1 MPKTPFKSRFEN
13 SLLFFKFLF
22 DKKFAHMTLL
32 GFSAGIPL
40 YLIFSSLSLWLD
52 QVGITKSSI
61 TMFSWAALGYSFKFL
76 WAPLVDKLP
85 LPFITKL
92 LGQRRSWLLVTQI
105 IIIFAIVWMSSI
117 NPAAGERQIVL
128 MAFAVV
134 LLGFSSATQDILIDA
149 WRIEAS
155 NDQDIA
161 ILSSL
166 YIVGYR
172 VGMITSGAGVL
183 FLAHYFGTRLETYY
197 YKAWQYSYLIMAL
210 SMLIGFVTTLYI
222 KEPISESKNKFQ
234 YATKDYL
241 AILSI
246 FFIAVICFIS
256 IYQFTGFYKKGI
268 ILFANDY
275 INNKVFISFVISF
288 IQLICSFILA
298 ILISFFVYRLP
309 FVNKQMIRSVYVEPV
324 FDLFKRHKSHV
335 WLLIGIISTYRISDI
350 VMGVSANLFY
360 QHMGFDLGEIA
371 SIVKTFGLVM
381 TLCGG
386 LLGGILVI
394 KYGVLRIM
402 IIGAVLSAV
411 TNILFMIMAETG
423 KSIEFLVV
431 LISADNLS
439 AGLAM
444 AAFIGFLS
452 MLVNKSFTAVQYAM
466 FSSVMTL
473 FPKILGGYSGT
484 FVDAWGFSLFF
495 LMTALI
501 GIPVIIMLIYAQYHR
516 LFNLAK

>member
-1 MPKTPFKSRFEN
+1 MSKTQAKLKAKNMLPIYKS
-13 SLLFFKFLF
+13 LM

-32 GFSAGIPL
+32 GFSAGVPL

-52 QVGITKSSI
+52 QVGIAKSSI

-85 LPFITKL
+85 LPFFTKL
-92 LGQRRSWLLVTQI
+92 LGQRRGWLLVTQLLI
-105 IIIFAIVWMSSI
+105 ISAIIWMSSI
-117 NPAAGERQIVL
+117 NPANGDNQL
-128 MAFAVV
+128 TMMAYAAI

-155 NDQDIA
+155 DDQDIA

-172 VGMITSGAGVL
+172 VGMITSGAGAL
-183 FLAHYFGTRLETYY
+183 FLAHYFGTSVES
-197 YKAWQYSYLIMAL
+197 YKYDAWQYSYLIMAM
-210 SMLIGFVTTLYI
+210 SMLIGLVTTLYI
-222 KEPISESKNKFQ
+222 KEPISEYQHK
-234 YATKDYL
+234 YDTKDYV
-241 AILSI
+241 AILSVFI
-246 FFIAVICFIS
+246 IAVICFIS
-256 IYQFTGFYKKGI
+256 FYQFSGSYKGQI
-268 ILFANDY
+268 ITFLSGHLD
-275 INNKVFISFVISF
+275 NKVFISFIISF
-288 IQLICSFILA
+288 IQLVCSFGLA
-298 ILISFFVYRLP
+298 ILVGLFVFRLP
-309 FVNKQMIRSVYVEPV
+309 HVNKKMIQSVYVEPV
-324 FDLFKRHKSHV
+324 MDLFKRHKSHV
-335 WLLIGIISTYRISDI
+335 WLLIGIIATYRISDI

-360 QHMGFDLGEIA
+360 QFMGFDLGEIA
-371 SIVKTFGLVM
+371 GIVKTFGLIM
-381 TLCGG
+381 TLSGG

-402 IIGAVLSAV
+402 IIGAFLSSV
-411 TNILFMIMAETG
+411 TNILFMVMAETG

-473 FPKILGGYSGT
+473 FPKILGGFSGSL
-484 FVDAWGFSLFF
+484 VDAWGFSLFF
-495 LMTALI
+495 LVTALI
-501 GIPVIIMLIYAQYHR
+501 GVPVLLMLIYAEYR
-516 LFNLAK
+516 RCFNLTN

>member
-1 MPKTPFKSRFEN
+1 
-13 SLLFFKFLF
+13 
-22 DKKFAHMTLL
+22 MTLL
-32 GFSAGIPL
+32 GFSAGVPL

-52 QVGITKSSI
+52 QVGIIKSSI

-85 LPFITKL
+85 LPFFTKL
-92 LGQRRSWLLVTQI
+92 LGQRRGWLLATQLL
-105 IIIFAIVWMSSI
+105 IIFSIVWMSSI
-117 NPAAGERQIVL
+117 DPAIGKNQVVM

-155 NDQDIA
+155 NQKDIA

-172 VGMITSGAGVL
+172 IGMITSGAGAL
-183 FLAHYFGTRLETYY
+183 FLAHYFGTSADNYH
-197 YKAWQYSYLIMAL
+197 YKAWQYSYLIMAMA
-210 SMLIGFVTTLYI
+210 MLIGFMTTLYI
-222 KEPISESKNKFQ
+222 KEPISKNN
-234 YATKDYL
+234 YEYDNKDYF
-241 AILSI
+241 AILSV
-246 FFIAVICFIS
+246 FAIAIICFIS
-256 IYQFTGFYKKGI
+256 MYQLTGGYKTQI
-268 ILFANDY
+268 ITLANNY
-275 INNKVFISFVISF
+275 IHNKVLVSFVLSF
-288 IQLICSFILA
+288 FQLLCSFGLA
-298 ILISFFVYRLP
+298 ILIGVFIYRLP
-309 FVNKQMIRSVYVEPV
+309 YINKKMIHSVYLEPV
-324 FDLFKRHKSHV
+324 LDLFKRHRAHL

-360 QHMGFDLGEIA
+360 QFMGFDLGEIA
-371 SIVKTFGLVM
+371 SIVKTFGLIM
-381 TLCGG
+381 TLSGG

-394 KYGVLRIM
+394 KYGVVRIM
-402 IIGAVLSAV
+402 IIGAFLSAV

-473 FPKILGGYSGT
+473 FPKILGGFSGGL
-484 FVDAWGFSLFF
+484 VDAWGFSSFF
-495 LMTALI
+495 LATAII
-501 GIPVIIMLIYAQYHR
+501 GVPVILMLIFAEHR
-516 LFNLAK
+516 ECFKLVK